1 VNIVWTDKEPP
12 PLACLFG
19 RRPKKY
25 DILIYD
31 GSIKRLTSMSQLSYR
46 RMTLPGTSKV
56 GLISSTAVETEG
68 GKALVVGRAIYFME
82 IFQYLLREK
91 IKGASML
98 HNPRLSGAFVSLG
111 DFMDLYWRCTFGN
124 PAYCYLDFKAVEEC
138 LDRAFCKYPSGFDFW
153 ICRSAN
159 NLTVELIP
167 GRSSSI
173 IHCDMSA
180 NELLQL
186 FTPVIHQ
193 SDFPQI
199 TLGKTNVLVVP
210 VHDTVHGTW
219 AEHSRR
225 FSPFSVCCPV
235 VDFPL
240 LALVSF
246 DDFLRL
252 YRHSRRA
259 VMYTY
264 ANCTLNFK
272 AVEGYLGSMFTRY
285 PAGFVSLRYILG
297 L

>member
-56 GLISSTAVETEG
+56 GLISSMAVETEG
-68 GKALVVGRAIYFME
+68 GKAFVVGRAIYFME

-138 LDRAFCKYPSGFDFW
+138 LDRAFCKYPSGFEW
-153 ICRSAN
+153 LHQAQQAIQLRLA
-159 NLTVELIP
+159 E
-167 GRSSSI
+167 SS
-173 IHCDMSA
+173 
-180 NELLQL
+180 
-186 FTPVIHQ
+186 Q
-193 SDFPQI
+193 SMIQSM
-199 TLGKTNVLVVP
+199 
-210 VHDTVHGTW
+210 VHGP
-219 AEHSRR
+219 SIQ
-225 FSPFSVCCPV
+225 
-235 VDFPL
+235 D
-240 LALVSF
+240 ALVSF

-285 PAGFVSLRYILG
+285 PAGFVSLRYILV